1 LKGEIEH
8 IPLPDASVDVV
19 ISNCVINLSADTCAI
34 YPHCIEANHPDIPE
48 KLLKLRIGFA
58 MVGTSGVS
66 GGGCHDMPASAT
78 CKLTDDPSV
87 NADPAR
93 LARYIATIIYGICSP
108 SARLCNSRRAHS
120 SPSPRP
126 AAWMRVK
133 RLAPSR

>member
-48 KLLKLRIGFA
+48 KLLKLRIGCA

-66 GGGCHDMPASAT
+66 GGDVTICQRLQHA
-78 CKLTDDPSV
+78 KLTDDPSV
-87 NADPAR
+87 NADPAS
-93 LARYIATIIYGICSP
+93 LARYIATIIYGI
-108 SARLCNSRRAHS
+108 
-120 SPSPRP
+120 
-126 AAWMRVK
+126 
-133 RLAPSR
+133 